1 VKEEVTFY
9 SEGTKLAGDIYLPD
23 APTEAPRPGIVLVGG
38 YTYVKEVNGPAFGE
52 AVIDAGYAAIA
63 FDFKGWGSSDGPSNR
78 LDPYGRVWDAHAALT
93 VLAQREDVDSD
104 RIGVIGWSYGGATAT
119 WLAAIDPRVHCVAN
133 MITLGNGRRWMESVR
148 SDEEVVALH
157 ARADKDRVNRVQTGN
172 SECDPIPTI
181 LHMSAYESAILDAAR
196 EKEGVDPGLI
206 PLEFIDET
214 LAFNPEWVVD
224 KIAPRPVLFVAT
236 EKDGVCPPEE
246 SRILYE
252 KAGEPKKLVMIPDC
266 GHFEF
271 YSGAPFEQA
280 MKETIDW
287 FDTHL

>member
-1 VKEEVTFY
+1 MKEEVTFY

-172 SECDPIPTI
+172 AECDPIPTI

>member
-1 VKEEVTFY
+1 MKEEVTFY

-23 APTEAPRPGIVLVGG
+23 TPADGPRPGLVLVGG
-38 YTYVKEVNGPAFGE
+38 YTYVKEVNGPAFAE

-63 FDFKGWGSSDGPSNR
+63 FDFKGWGSSDGPTNR

-93 VLAQREDVDSD
+93 ILAERNDVDAD
-104 RIGVIGWSYGGATAT
+104 RIGILGFSYGGATAT
-119 WLAAIDPRVHCVAN
+119 WLAAVDPRVRCVAN

-148 SDEEVVALH
+148 STDEVNALR
-157 ARADKDRVNRVQTGN
+157 ARADKDRIVRAQTGA
-172 SECDPIPTI
+172 SETAPIPSI
-181 LHMSAYESAILDAAR
+181 LHMSASESAILDAAR
-196 EKEGVDPGLI
+196 EKEGVEPGQI

-236 EKDGVCPPEE
+236 ENDGVCPPEE

-266 GHFEF
+266 GHFNF
-271 YSGAPFEQA
+271 YSGEPFDQA
-280 MKETIDW
+280 MKETIAW
-287 FDTHL
+287 FDKHL